1 MVGYTSL
8 FFSKKDQGARTPSGV
23 VRQLREMFLPPGVKF
38 WDPTPHGWSPSNTNY
53 NALRDAWKPF
63 NFINPP
69 FDQTGKFFQKA
80 IAQEDECVSFF
91 LVPCRFHTR
100 YFYKAAP
107 HMKHIYLIQHKIRFV
122 GYKQPLPVAMCLVV
136 FGKQFENNIWVH
148 QELTVRPQQNLYL
161 YPLENGSTMDDLVDL
176 CPFFNFE
183 IGNKVSEPLSE
194 VMEICP
200 PISMTMPS
208 RLENKVVFDSIA
220 MNPDVRMIF
229 FNPTVDKLFN
239 GTLLA
244 LFNGSIPRN
253 EDLLTTLKIPT
264 TVITK
269 LDTTHVEEELALVI
283 TSALSETSLGV
294 RTR

>member
-8 FFSKKDQGARTPSGV
+8 FFSKKDQGARTPSGL
-23 VRQLREMFLPPGVKF
+23 VRQLKEMFLQPGVKF
-38 WDPTPHGWSPSNTNY
+38 FDPVPHGWSPRSKWDG
-53 NALRDAWKPF
+53 LRDPWKAF

-69 FDQTGKFFQKA
+69 FDQTGKFFQRA
-80 IAQEDECVSFF
+80 IAQEEKCVSFF

-107 HMKHIYLIQHKIRFV
+107 HMKHIYLIKHKIRFV
-122 GYKQPLPVAMCLVV
+122 GYKQPLPVAMCIVV
-136 FGKQFENNIWVH
+136 FGKKFENTVREH

-161 YPLENGSTMDDLVDL
+161 YPLNNGSSMEDLVGM
-176 CPFFNFE
+176 CPLFNLK
-183 IGNKVSEPLSE
+183 IDNKVSEPLDE
-194 VMEICP
+194 ALGICP
-200 PISMTMPS
+200 PISITMPS
-208 RLENKVVFDSIA
+208 RLENRIIFDSIV

-229 FNPTVDKLFN
+229 FNPTVNKLFN

-264 TVITK
+264 TVVTK
-269 LDTTHVEEELALVI
+269 LDTTHVEEELPLVI
-283 TSALSETSLGV
+283 TSALSETSLAG
-294 RTR
+294 